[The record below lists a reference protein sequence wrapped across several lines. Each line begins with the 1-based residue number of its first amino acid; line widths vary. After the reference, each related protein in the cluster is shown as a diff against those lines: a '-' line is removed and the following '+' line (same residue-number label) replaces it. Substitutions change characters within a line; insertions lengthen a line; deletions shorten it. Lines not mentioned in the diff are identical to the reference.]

1 MNSQPKTFNELIAGD
16 QPVLVDFFATWC
28 GPCKTE
34 SPNFER
40 IAEKYSNNRVAFVA
54 LSIDEDK
61 WTWRYQAQ
69 EKSKKVLQLLSSDKW
84 TLGAS
89 YGFESI
95 PRFLLIGPDG
105 KIINIQMPNPSNAE
119 FEEIIK
125 RETQGL

>member
-1 MNSQPKTFNELIAGD
+1 MSSKKTFNELLKTSDI
-16 QPVLVDFFATWC
+16 PVLVDFYADWC
-28 GPCKTE
+28 GPCKVE

-40 IAEKYSNNRVAFVA
+40 IAERYSNNKVAFVA
-54 LSIDEDK
+54 LSIDDDK

-69 EKSKKVLQLLSSDKW
+69 EKSKKVLQLLSTDKRL
-84 TLGAS
+84 LGAS